1 MKDFRLY
8 DISDFVIDE
17 DFIRWV
23 HEQRE
28 EDNLFWNTWLQQHPD
43 KHLLV
48 ATARRIVESIQFP
61 QSNIN
66 EAQVEQEVSRLMN
79 TITTR
84 QIKEEP
90 EKATVVAFKWWYAAA
105 ILLLCVTG
113 TWYFYIRDN
122 KVPPYAYSAMVA
134 AKQLIEH
141 VNTSLKPLLLQ
152 LPDGSQVT
160 LAPKSRISYAHT
172 FGSADTARNGV
183 TRDVYL
189 LGEAFF
195 QVTKNPHRPF
205 RVFANEIV
213 TKVLGTSFT
222 VRSFEKDTTIQ
233 VTVRTGKVS
242 VYAQAAAPASS
253 KMSEII
259 LTPNQQL
266 VYERTGQKFQKVLL
280 NNPVMIVP
288 RAVERSLVYD
298 DAPLDKVFGDLSKV
312 YGINIVFDNELL
324 KKCTV
329 TADLSSESFYQ
340 KLSLICSAIDAH
352 YELIDGQV
360 VIESTGCK

>member
-43 KHLLV
+43 KHLVV

-61 QSNIN
+61 HSNIN

-79 TITTR
+79 TITTQQR
-84 QIKEEP
+84 HLEP
-90 EKATVVAFKWWYAAA
+90 KRGTVVSFKWWYAAA
-105 ILLLCVTG
+105 VLLLCVTG
-113 TWYFYIRDN
+113 SWYFFIRN
-122 KVPPYAYSAMVA
+122 NSVHPYAYSSMVA

-141 VNTSLKPLLLQ
+141 INTSQKPLVLK
-152 LPDGSQVT
+152 LPDGSQIT
-160 LAPKSRISYAHT
+160 LAPKSRISYAST
-172 FGSADTARNGV
+172 FGSADTARNGA

-195 QVTKNPHRPF
+195 EVTKNPHRPF

-213 TKVLGTSFT
+213 TKVLGTSFN

-242 VYAQAAAPASS
+242 VYEQAATLASS
-253 KMSEII
+253 KMSEVI

-280 NNPVMIVP
+280 NNPVIIVP
-288 RAVERSLVYD
+288 PTAERSMVYD

-312 YGINIVFDNELL
+312 YGINIVFDSDLL

-329 TADLSSESFYQ
+329 TADLSNEPFYQ
-340 KLSLICSAIDAH
+340 QLSLICSAIDAH